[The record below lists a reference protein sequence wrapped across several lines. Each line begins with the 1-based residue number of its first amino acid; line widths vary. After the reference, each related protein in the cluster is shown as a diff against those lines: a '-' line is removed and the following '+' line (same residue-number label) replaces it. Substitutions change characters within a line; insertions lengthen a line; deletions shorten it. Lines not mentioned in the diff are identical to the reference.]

1 MSRPLG
7 VTVLAV
13 LALIAAIPALVG
25 GLALVGVATFGE
37 SVPVPDTF
45 MYAVGAGTLLYAGL
59 SLVLAYGF
67 WTTRSWA
74 WVAGIALQVLGIVT
88 AVMQFANG
96 ERYLASMILGLVL
109 PAAILLYLFQPR
121 VKAAFGRA

>member
-1 MSRPLG
+1 MSRPMG

-13 LALIAAIPALVG
+13 LALIAAIPALIS
-25 GLALVGVATFGE
+25 GLALVGVATFGTD
-37 SVPVPDTF
+37 VPVPDTF

-74 WVAGIALQVLGIVT
+74 WLAGIALQVLGIVT
-88 AVMQFANG
+88 AVSQFANG
-96 ERYLASMILGLVL
+96 ERYLASMIVGLVL
-109 PAAILLYLFQPR
+109 PAVIIVYLLQPR
-121 VKAAFGRA
+121 IRAAFGHA

>member
-7 VTVLAV
+7 ITVLAI
-13 LALIAAIPALVG
+13 LALVAAIPALIG
-25 GLALVGVATFGE
+25 GLALVGVAAFGTE
-37 SVPVPDTF
+37 VPVPDPF

-88 AVMQFANG
+88 AASQFASG
-96 ERYLASMILGLVL
+96 ERYLASMITGLVL
-109 PAAILLYLFQPR
+109 PAVIIAYLLQPR
-121 VKAAFGRA
+121 IRAAFGRA

>member
-7 VTVLAV
+7 ITVLAI
-13 LALIAAIPALVG
+13 LALAAAIPALIG
-25 GLALVGVATFGE
+25 GLALVGVAAFGTE
-37 SVPVPDTF
+37 ALVPDTF

-88 AVMQFANG
+88 AVSQFASG
-96 ERYLASMILGLVL
+96 ERYLASMITGLVL
-109 PAAILLYLFQPR
+109 PAVIIGYLLQPR
-121 VKAAFGRA
+121 IRAAFDRA

>member
-7 VTVLAV
+7 VTILAV
-13 LALIAAIPALVG
+13 LALIAAIPALIG
-25 GLALVGVATFGE
+25 GLALVGVATFGTE
-37 SVPVPDTF
+37 VPVPDTF

-74 WVAGIALQVLGIVT
+74 WIAGLALQAIGIVT
-88 AVMQFANG
+88 AVSQFANG
-96 ERYLASMILGLVL
+96 ERYLASMIAGLVL
-109 PAAILLYLFQPR
+109 PVVIVIYLLQPR
-121 VKAAFGRA
+121 VKAAFDRA

>member
-7 VTVLAV
+7 ITVLAI
-13 LALIAAIPALVG
+13 LALAAAIPALIG
-25 GLALVGVATFGE
+25 GLALVGVAAFGTE
-37 SVPVPDTF
+37 VLVPDTF

-88 AVMQFANG
+88 AVSQFASG
-96 ERYLASMILGLVL
+96 ERYLASMITGLVL
-109 PAAILLYLFQPR
+109 PAVIIAH
-121 VKAAFGRA
+121 

>member
-7 VTVLAV
+7 VTILAV
-13 LALIAAIPALVG
+13 LALIAAIPALFG
-25 GLALVGVATFGE
+25 GLALVGVATFGTE
-37 SVPVPDTF
+37 VPVPDTF

-74 WVAGIALQVLGIVT
+74 WVAGLALQAIGILT
-88 AVMQFANG
+88 AVSQFANG
-96 ERYLASMILGLVL
+96 ERYLASMIAGLVL
-109 PAAILLYLFQPR
+109 PVVIVIYLLQPR
-121 VKAAFGRA
+121 VKAAFDRA

>member
-7 VTVLAV
+7 ITVLAI
-13 LALIAAIPALVG
+13 LALAAAIPALIA
-25 GLALVGVATFGE
+25 GLALVGVAAFGTE
-37 SVPVPDTF
+37 VPVPDTF

-88 AVMQFANG
+88 AVSQFASG
-96 ERYLASMILGLVL
+96 ERYLASMITGLVL
-109 PAAILLYLFQPR
+109 PAVIIAYLLQPR
-121 VKAAFGRA
+121 IRAAFDRA

>member
-7 VTVLAV
+7 ITVLAI
-13 LALIAAIPALVG
+13 LALAAAVPALLG
-25 GLALVGVATFGE
+25 GLALVGVAAFGTE
-37 SVPVPDTF
+37 VPVPDTF

-74 WVAGIALQVLGIVT
+74 WVAGIVLQVLGIVT
-88 AVMQFANG
+88 AVSQFANG
-96 ERYLASMILGLVL
+96 DRYLASMIAGLVL
-109 PAAILLYLFQPR
+109 PVVIIVYLLQPR
-121 VKAAFGRA
+121 VRAAFGRV

>member
-7 VTVLAV
+7 VTILAV
-13 LALIAAIPALVG
+13 LALIAAIPALIG
-25 GLALVGVATFGE
+25 GLALVGVATFGTE
-37 SVPVPDTF
+37 VPVPDTF

-74 WVAGIALQVLGIVT
+74 WIAGLAVQAIGIVT
-88 AVMQFANG
+88 AVSQFANG
-96 ERYLASMILGLVL
+96 ERYLASMIAGLVL
-109 PAAILLYLFQPR
+109 PVVIVIYLLQPR
-121 VKAAFGRA
+121 VKASFGRA

>member
-1 MSRPLG
+1 MSRPVG
-7 VTVLAV
+7 ITVLAI
-13 LALIAAIPALVG
+13 LALAAAIPALIG
-25 GLALVGVATFGE
+25 GLALVGVAAFGTE
-37 SVPVPDTF
+37 VPVPDTF

-88 AVMQFANG
+88 AVSQFASG
-96 ERYLASMILGLVL
+96 ERYLASMIPGLVL
-109 PAAILLYLFQPR
+109 PAVIIAYLLQPR
-121 VKAAFGRA
+121 IRAAFDRT

>member
-1 MSRPLG
+1 MSRPMG

-37 SVPVPDTF
+37 AIPVPDAF

-59 SLVLAYGF
+59 SFVLAYGF

-88 AVMQFANG
+88 AVLQYANG
-96 ERYLASMILGLVL
+96 ERYLASMIAGLVL
-109 PAAILLYLFQPR
+109 PAVILVYLLQPR
-121 VKAAFGRA
+121 VKAAFSRA

>member
-7 VTVLAV
+7 VTILAV
-13 LALIAAIPALVG
+13 LALIAAIPALFG
-25 GLALVGVATFGE
+25 GLALVGVATFGTE
-37 SVPVPDTF
+37 VPVPDTF

-74 WVAGIALQVLGIVT
+74 WVAGLALQAIGIVT
-88 AVMQFANG
+88 AVSQFANG
-96 ERYLASMILGLVL
+96 ERYLASMIAGLVL
-109 PAAILLYLFQPR
+109 PVVIVIYLLQPR
-121 VKAAFGRA
+121 VKAAFDRA

>member
-13 LALIAAIPALVG
+13 LALVAAIPALLG
-25 GLALVGVATFGE
+25 GLALVGVATFGTE
-37 SVPVPDTF
+37 VPVPDTF

-59 SLVLAYGF
+59 SLILAYGF
-67 WTTRSWA
+67 WTTQSWA

-88 AVMQFANG
+88 AVSQFANG
-96 ERYLASMILGLVL
+96 ERYLASMIAGLIL
-109 PAAILLYLFQPR
+109 PAVIVIYLLQPR
-121 VKAAFGRA
+121 VRAAFGRA